1 MLLVNWFLRFLKERF
16 SIFTCSPVGGRARK
30 NEFIIFAYIHK
41 TSIFVEIKKYM
52 NILFYT
58 DYEVSPQ
65 KGGIERVTAMLASEL
80 SENYGMTCFL
90 CYRYSIAPAFIRIPF
105 KYLQVEPENFKE
117 KITSFITENQID
129 IIFNQ
134 SAFYLTSLFREIVNV
149 VRPQCKI
156 IFCHHFAPGN
166 ETGDF
171 SFSGILQEI
180 RLKKKLL
187 RNSLNLIFYPIVKRR
202 ITHRLQL
209 NYERTYRYS
218 DCVVLLSNKY
228 RDDFMKW
235 GKITDTSKFREI
247 HNTLSFNTFFDMRG
261 YEQKKKTVL
270 IVARINEKQKKIS
283 LALKIWREL
292 EKDSR
297 LSDWQLKIVGIGNA
311 LDRYRRFVARNN
323 LKRVSFEGLQIPEPY
338 YTEASLFMMTSALE
352 CSPLTLIEAQQMGCV
367 PLAFDSFASLPDVI
381 TDGENGYI
389 VPYGDLRQ
397 YADKMKELMLDAN
410 LRRKIAANAIESS
423 KRFERPI
430 IMEQWKSLIDS
441 LML

>member
-1 MLLVNWFLRFLKERF
+1 
-16 SIFTCSPVGGRARK
+16 
-30 NEFIIFAYIHK
+30 
-41 TSIFVEIKKYM
+41 M

-65 KGGIERVTAMLASEL
+65 KAGTERVTSVIASEL
-80 SENYGMTCFL
+80 SNNYSMRCFL
-90 CYRYSIAPAFIRIPF
+90 CYRYSIAPEFIRLPF

-129 IIFNQ
+129 IIINQ
-134 SAFYLTSLFREIVNV
+134 SAFYLSSLFREIVNA

-166 ETGDF
+166 ETGIF

-180 RLKKKLL
+180 KLKKKLL

-209 NYERTYRYS
+209 NYGKTYRYS
-218 DCVVLLSNKY
+218 DYVVLLSRKFMKE
-228 RDDFMKW
+228 FMKW
-235 GKITDTSKFREI
+235 GKIADTSKFHEI
-247 HNTLSFNTFFDMRG
+247 HNPLSFSIFFDIRGG

-270 IVARINEKQKKIS
+270 IVARMSEKQKKIS

-297 LSDWQLKIVGIGNA
+297 LSDWQLKIVGLGND
-311 LDRYRRFVARNN
+311 LDRYRRFVARNR
-323 LKRVSFEGLQIPEPY
+323 LKQVSFEGLQIPEPY
-338 YTEASLFMMTSALE
+338 YTEASLFMMTSPQE
-352 CSPLTLIEAQQMGCV
+352 GWGLTLTEAQQMGCV
-367 PLAFDSFASLPDVI
+367 PLAFDSYASLSDII

-397 YADKMKELMLDAN
+397 YADKMKELMLDADR
-410 LRRKIAANAIESS
+410 RRKMATNAIESS

-441 LML
+441 LTL